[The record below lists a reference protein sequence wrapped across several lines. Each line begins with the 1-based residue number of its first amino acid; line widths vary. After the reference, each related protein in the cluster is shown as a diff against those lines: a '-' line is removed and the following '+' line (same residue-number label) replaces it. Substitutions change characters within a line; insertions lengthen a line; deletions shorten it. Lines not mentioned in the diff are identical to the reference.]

1 MPIQGIENQF
11 IVRQNDDNTSSL
23 CVHPFSELREL
34 RFKSHIHPKFV
45 IFDVG
50 RKMESWEEDLT
61 AKLMKDFPSLR
72 MISFLYH
79 AWSRDVPRTTNHTL
93 LPVWNKM
100 ITKTTTIQTTVTTA
114 TMDSSLCHTNYGW
127 KGYWSTETPN
137 VVRRNPVRLRS
148 VRNVLSEVNLNN
160 SKLPSLSKGTLC
172 SHNQQ
177 IGGVAWTVNRI
188 RKWSA
193 LVGPLRKKRKL
204 GPSL

>member
-72 MISFLYH
+72 MVSFLYH
-79 AWSRDVPRTTNHTL
+79 AWSRDVPR
-93 LPVWNKM
+93 KA
-100 ITKTTTIQTTVTTA
+100 K
-114 TMDSSLCHTNYGW
+114 DD
-127 KGYWSTETPN
+127 
-137 VVRRNPVRLRS
+137 
-148 VRNVLSEVNLNN
+148 
-160 SKLPSLSKGTLC
+160 
-172 SHNQQ
+172 
-177 IGGVAWTVNRI
+177 
-188 RKWSA
+188 
-193 LVGPLRKKRKL
+193 
-204 GPSL
+204 